1 MSRVFYDHLLEL
13 ENLSSHIN
21 EICETEEE
29 RVELWHIIDEII
41 HHRVLGCVLDHLS
54 IEHHEP
60 FVERFK
66 NEPHN
71 EELIVFINGKIEH
84 DIEEKI
90 MENVKILQEELL
102 RELIG

>member
-13 ENLSSHIN
+13 EVLNDYIN
-21 EICETEEE
+21 KICEIEEE
-29 RVELWHIIDEII
+29 KVDLWNIVDEII
-41 HHRVLGCVLDHLS
+41 HHKVLGCVLDHLP

-60 FVERFK
+60 FVEKFR

-71 EELIVFINGKIEH
+71 MELIILINKNIEH

-90 MENVKILQEELL
+90 RESMNNLQEELL
-102 RELIG
+102 RELIE